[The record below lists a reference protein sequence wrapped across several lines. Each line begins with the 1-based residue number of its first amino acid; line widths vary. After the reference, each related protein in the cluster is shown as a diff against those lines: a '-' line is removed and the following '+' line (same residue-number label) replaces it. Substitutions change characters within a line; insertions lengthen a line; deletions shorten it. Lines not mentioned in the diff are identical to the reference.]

1 MAVHNRDQI
10 VHSETEQV
18 ILDIYCWIRAKC
30 LKVSDTV
37 QEHCVGSKGRGRP
50 VRGQIE
56 FEILRLR
63 VCLTQTDGSGSAGLT
78 GNKKGR
84 DVVWQQSSFI
94 ISSQAGNPVERLVC
108 QI

>member
-1 MAVHNRDQI
+1 M
-10 VHSETEQV
+10 
-18 ILDIYCWIRAKC
+18 
-30 LKVSDTV
+30 
-37 QEHCVGSKGRGRP
+37 GSKGRGRP

-84 DVVWQQSSFI
+84 DVVWQQDHVSS
-94 ISSQAGNPVERLVC
+94 SVLRLAI
-108 QI
+108 Q